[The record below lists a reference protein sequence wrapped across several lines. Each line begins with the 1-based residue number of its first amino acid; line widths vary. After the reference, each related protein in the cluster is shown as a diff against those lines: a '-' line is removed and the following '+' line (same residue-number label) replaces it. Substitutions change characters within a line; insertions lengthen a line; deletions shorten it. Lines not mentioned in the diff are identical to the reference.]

1 MKKKRIA
8 FVLGSMKRG
17 GAERVIS
24 ILSNHYASKGW
35 VVDIIL
41 LLSGECD
48 YELDQKIRIISL
60 AGTGS
65 RLRQLPDWIFGI
77 RKYLKEY
84 RPDTILSFA
93 ARINIITAVAA
104 FGIRTNLVVSERND
118 PEMDGRSFIVRLA
131 TNLIYPRT
139 SRVVFQT
146 KKAQACFNDRVIE
159 NSSVI
164 YNPINVSHKASNQ
177 SSNKI
182 VAVGRL
188 EPQKNHELLVT
199 AFKSVH
205 TLFPQYKLYIYGEGT
220 LRNHL
225 EELVR
230 NLGLESS
237 VFMPGNVDNVHDELS
252 DAEFFVLSSDY
263 EGLSNALLEAMM
275 MGLPCISTDCAGSS
289 EIIQSGKNGLLVP
302 VGSKEK
308 LAEAMKQLILDRDL
322 ALRLGKE
329 AQNTSKLFASKN
341 ILTEWELVL
350 EK

>member
-118 PEMDGRSFIVRLA
+118 SEMDGRS
-131 TNLIYPRT
+131 
-139 SRVVFQT
+139 
-146 KKAQACFNDRVIE
+146 
-159 NSSVI
+159 
-164 YNPINVSHKASNQ
+164 
-177 SSNKI
+177 
-182 VAVGRL
+182 
-188 EPQKNHELLVT
+188 LL
-199 AFKSVH
+199 F
-205 TLFPQYKLYIYGEGT
+205 
-220 LRNHL
+220 
-225 EELVR
+225 
-230 NLGLESS
+230 
-237 VFMPGNVDNVHDELS
+237 D
-252 DAEFFVLSSDY
+252 
-263 EGLSNALLEAMM
+263 
-275 MGLPCISTDCAGSS
+275 
-289 EIIQSGKNGLLVP
+289 
-302 VGSKEK
+302 
-308 LAEAMKQLILDRDL
+308 
-322 ALRLGKE
+322 
-329 AQNTSKLFASKN
+329 
-341 ILTEWELVL
+341 
-350 EK
+350 